1 MSSTATSSSLA
12 RRALWLR
19 QEPKSARS
27 EAPGA
32 ATEASLRDQINM
44 LGASNRRLSRQ
55 LLRLKQ
61 AVSVARYAAGHDVLT
76 GLANRALLLDR
87 LEQAFIRAA
96 RSHTSV
102 ALLLLDVDNF
112 KRVNDRFGHAAGDD
126 LLREVAGRLADG
138 VRRGDTIGRYGGD
151 EFVIVLPDIEAA
163 TALTV
168 ADRVAQKSR
177 AALAAPYSVEGVV
190 LEITASVGIAV
201 YRNANQSSAE
211 LLRQADA
218 AMYRAKSAGQHE

>member
-1 MSSTATSSSLA
+1 MSSTATSSTLA
-12 RRALWLR
+12 RRAVWLR
-19 QEPKSARS
+19 PELKSPPAG
-27 EAPGA
+27 APA
-32 ATEASLRDQINM
+32 VATEASLRVQIET
-44 LGASNRRLSRQ
+44 LGACNRRLSRQ

-61 AVSVARYAAGHDVLT
+61 AVTLARFAAAHDVLT

-112 KRVNDRFGHAAGDD
+112 KSINDRFGHAAGDD
-126 LLREVAGRLADG
+126 LLREVAGRLSDS

-151 EFVIVLPDIEAA
+151 EFVIVLPDIDAA
-163 TALTV
+163 AAVTV
-168 ADRVAQKSR
+168 ADRVAQKTR
-177 AALAAPYSVEGVV
+177 VALAAPYTIEGVV

-201 YRNANQSSAE
+201 YRTAKQSSAE

-218 AMYRAKSAGQHE
+218 AMYRAKSAAQHA